1 MGGSGKEELLGILTE
16 LGRRTNEEW
25 MGAVSTRKVEEALF
39 HDKSHQRD
47 EDQENKKFYAIASSS
62 DDYLYRWIDKMSP
75 GAVVLDYACGNG
87 MCAVRAAEA
96 GAELSIGIDIS
107 YRSILNARSV
117 AEERRLGDNPFFLQ
131 GDCEN
136 TNLPDDSIDIA
147 ICSGMLH
154 HLDLSYAMP
163 ELRRILKPGGKIIV
177 NEALN
182 YNPLIK
188 IYRKLTPHL
197 RTKFESEH
205 IFGKK
210 DMEFAAHFF
219 KIEET
224 RYWHLSSILAVPF
237 RKTFA
242 FPFLLKVFRRIDGVL
257 LSIPGIRLMAWQITF
272 VMEKPLQ
279 ASPGD
284 G

>member
-1 MGGSGKEELLGILTE
+1 MGGLRKEELLGILNE
-16 LGRRTNEEW
+16 LSRKTNEEW
-25 MGAVSTRKVEEALF
+25 MRSLSKRKVEEAVF
-39 HDKSHQRD
+39 HDSSHQRD
-47 EDQENKKFYAIASSS
+47 VDQENKKYYSIASSS
-62 DDYLYRWIDKMSP
+62 DDYLYRWIDELSP

-96 GAELSIGIDIS
+96 GADLSIGIDIS
-107 YRSILNARSV
+107 YQSIFNARTI
-117 AEERRLGDNPFFLQ
+117 AEERRLRDNLFFFQ
-131 GDCEN
+131 GDCES
-136 TNLPDDSIDIA
+136 TNLPDGSIDLA
-147 ICSGMLH
+147 VCSGMLH
-154 HLDLSYAMP
+154 HLNLSFALP

-182 YNPLIK
+182 YNPIIK

-219 KIEET
+219 NIEEV
-224 RYWHLSSILAVPF
+224 RYWHLLSICAVPF

-242 FPFLLKVFRRIDGVL
+242 FPVMLRALRRIDSVL
-257 LSIPGIRLMAWQITF
+257 LAIPGIRLMAWQITF

-279 ASPGD
+279 VDA
-284 G
+284 